1 MFLKRSGEARPHFG
15 GGATPPRKPTLAW
28 GVCQMSFATILS
40 VIAAATAVV
49 MILIVSP
56 I

>member
-1 MFLKRSGEARPHFG
+1 
-15 GGATPPRKPTLAW
+15 
-28 GVCQMSFATILS
+28 MSFATILS